1 MKNFKTLNNPQMRVN
16 LTPLNLIL
24 IQREQTERQAKRS
37 RKVGASTIINEC
49 ISKQLSHH

>member
-16 LTPLNLIL
+16 LTPLNLML
-24 IQREQTERQAKRS
+24 IQQEQTERQAKRS

-49 ISKQLSHH
+49 ITKQLSHH